1 MLPTLT
7 EIFKLRG
14 QIRLTEKMKGNFDCY
29 CSLCS
34 RYNGEVV
41 RYDPYINNDHYA
53 TIKLFIPKLSKS
65 RFKFLQK
72 TMETS
77 LQKKDAH
84 RLQQKT
90 KQDLRLYP
98 LPMEVY
104 DNFAKYLY
112 TKFGEPQFKKK
123 KKNLNGANWG
133 PSMMVNW
140 HSQKHGMWVH
150 KRTVGVGIHRHLG
163 VGTRRSAFRFY
174 VDNDTYYLPIDKKDE
189 GRKANPMKFKRGK

>member
-77 LQKKDAH
+77 LQKKDEH
-84 RLQQKT
+84 RLQQKAN
-90 KQDLRLYP
+90 KKWFRLYP
-98 LPMEVY
+98 LPNEVY
-104 DNFAKYLY
+104 SKFAQYIY
-112 TKFGEPQFKKK
+112 TKFGEPQFRKK
-123 KKNLNGANWG
+123 KKNINGTNWG
-133 PSMMVNW
+133 ESKMVHW
-140 HSQKHGMWVH
+140 HSHKHGMWVH
-150 KRTVGVGIHRHLG
+150 ERTIGVAIHRGGFKFL
-163 VGTRRSAFRFY
+163 
-174 VDNDTYYLPIDKKDE
+174 VDLDAYYLPRDKKDE
-189 GRKANPMKFKRGK
+189 GRKANPMKFKRGGM